1 MRVGRLAMKL
11 IERPHY
17 LKQLISVRDTPD
29 IKVITGIRRS
39 GKSKLMA
46 SFIEWLACNE
56 PDAHVIDIDLTSL
69 SFESL
74 REYHRLNAYVEA
86 HYHPGKA
93 NYLFIDEVQN
103 CTGLEIAINSL
114 HASEKYRIFITGS
127 NAFLLSS
134 DLATL
139 FTGRAIEIEVYP
151 FSFWE
156 FMAYFAYPDI
166 QEALDSYIIYGGMSG
181 GYVYSEPSERFKYIQ
196 SVWNTLILR
205 DIKQKYKL
213 RNVNGIE
220 RISEFMLD
228 NISNLSS
235 SRNIASTLSS
245 AQNSIT
251 YRTVQSYMNYLCNAF
266 AFYKFRRYDV
276 RGKKYLA
283 NHEKYYLCDHAF
295 KYAKLGIKNLDFGR
309 TLENIVAIELL
320 RRGYEVYV
328 GVLYKT
334 EIDFVAIRRDE
345 KIYIQVAED
354 VSQPE
359 TLLREITPLL
369 KVHDAYPRMVIAR
382 TRHPVTLYEGIPIW
396 DAAQWLL
403 DLTDGR

>member
-1 MRVGRLAMKL
+1 MKL

-17 LKQLISVRDTPD
+17 LKQLISMRHTPD

-46 SFIEWLACNE
+46 SFIAWLRQNE
-56 PDAHVIDIDLTSL
+56 TDAHIIDIDLTSL
-69 SFESL
+69 QFESL
-74 REYHRLNAYVEA
+74 KEYHHLNEYIEA
-86 HYHPGKA
+86 HYESGKA

-103 CTGLEIAINSL
+103 CTGFELVINSL
-114 HASEKYRIFITGS
+114 HALEKYHIFISGS

-139 FTGRAIEIEVYP
+139 FTGRVIEIEVYP
-151 FSFWE
+151 FSFSE
-156 FMAYFAYPDI
+156 FISYFENTDI
-166 QEALDSYIIYGGMSG
+166 QASLNNYIIYGGMSG
-181 GYVYSEPSERFKYIQ
+181 AYVYAEQSERFKYIQ
-196 SVWNTLILR
+196 NVWDTLILR

-213 RNVNGIE
+213 RNKTGIE
-220 RISEFMLD
+220 RMSDFMMD
-228 NISNLSS
+228 NISNITT

-245 AQNSIT
+245 AQESIT
-251 YRTVQSYMNYLCNAF
+251 YRTVSTYMNYLCSAF

-276 RGKKYLA
+276 RGKKYLSSG
-283 NHEKYYLCDHAF
+283 EKYYLCDHAF

-309 TLENIVAIELL
+309 TLENIVAMELR

-328 GVLYKT
+328 GVLYKA

-345 KIYIQVAED
+345 KIYIQVAD
-354 VSQPE
+354 DISRSE
-359 TLLREITPLL
+359 TLKREVTPLF
-369 KVHDAYPRMVIAR
+369 KIQDAYPRMIIAR
-382 TRHPVTLYEGIPIW
+382 TRHSMTLYDGIQLW

-403 DLTDGR
+403 TETV